1 MKRRMDMAKLVNK
14 GIVKAAGMM
23 KMDNRINYFKVAP
36 DALEIIME
44 AEKYV
49 RKTSIDKRLKE
60 LIKIRVSQING
71 CSYCLDMHTKA
82 AKKLK
87 VSDEKI
93 DGLKKWGE
101 GDIFSEE
108 ERAAFAL
115 AEDMT
120 LISEKGVSDVLYEQ
134 VRKYFGEKEYV
145 ELVMVINQIN
155 TWNRLSIAM
164 GNHAEV

>member
-1 MKRRMDMAKLVNK
+1 MANLINK

-23 KMDNRINYFKVAP
+23 KMDNRINYFKVDPA
-36 DALEIIME
+36 ALETIMN

-49 RKTSIDKRLKE
+49 RKTSIDRKLKE
-60 LIKIRVSQING
+60 LIKIRISQING
-71 CSYCLDMHTKA
+71 CSYCLNMHTKA

-93 DGLKKWGE
+93 NKLKNWKE
-101 GDIFSEE
+101 AEIFAEE

-115 AEDMT
+115 AENMT
-120 LISEKGVSDVLYEQ
+120 LVSENGVSDELYELA
-134 VRKYFGEKEYV
+134 REHYSEKEYV
-145 ELVMVINQIN
+145 ELVMVIIQIN